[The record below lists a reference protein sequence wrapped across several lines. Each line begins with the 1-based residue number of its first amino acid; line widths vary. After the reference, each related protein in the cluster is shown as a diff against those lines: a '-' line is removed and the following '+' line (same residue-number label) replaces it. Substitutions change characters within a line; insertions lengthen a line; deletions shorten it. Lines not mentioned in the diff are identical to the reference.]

1 MATATG
7 KQKKLALITDLAGYG
22 RCALSVQMPIISA
35 LKTQCCPIPTSF
47 FSNHSAFPSFYMQD
61 FTEHMTPYIDKW
73 KELGF
78 TFDGMCSGFLSSAAQ
93 MEIVK
98 NFFHDFKT
106 DTSVIIVDPVMGDHG
121 KLYSTYTPA
130 MCEEMKKL
138 VTYADIITPN
148 LTEALVLTDR
158 AYVDKKWT
166 GAELEQIADDLISMG
181 PKKVVITGIAM
192 GSYVG
197 NYLKCAGEKGNLLR
211 TKKVGTPRHGT
222 GDIFASIIAAD
233 ALQGVPFETS
243 VRKAS
248 HFIQS
253 CILTS
258 EELQIPVI
266 DGVCFEQVLS
276 ELIK

>member
-1 MATATG
+1 M
-7 KQKKLALITDLAGYG
+7 KKLALITDLAGYG

-61 FTEHMTPYIDKW
+61 FTEHMTPYINKW

-78 TFDGMCSGFLSSAAQ
+78 SFDGMCSGFLSSAAQ

-98 NFFHDFKT
+98 TFFHDFKT
-106 DTSVIIVDPVMGDHG
+106 DNSVIIVDPVMGDNG
-121 KLYSTYTPA
+121 KLYSTYTTA
-130 MCEEMKKL
+130 MCEEMKGL
-138 VTYADIITPN
+138 VGYADIITPN
-148 LTEALVLTDR
+148 LTEALVLTNCT
-158 AYVDKKWT
+158 YTEKKRT
-166 GAELEQIADDLISMG
+166 KEELERIATDLIALG

-197 NYLKCAGEKGNLLR
+197 NYIKCGTEKGKLLR

-243 VRKAS
+243 VRKAA

-253 CILTS
+253 CILKS

-266 DGVCFEQVLS
+266 DGVCFEHVLS